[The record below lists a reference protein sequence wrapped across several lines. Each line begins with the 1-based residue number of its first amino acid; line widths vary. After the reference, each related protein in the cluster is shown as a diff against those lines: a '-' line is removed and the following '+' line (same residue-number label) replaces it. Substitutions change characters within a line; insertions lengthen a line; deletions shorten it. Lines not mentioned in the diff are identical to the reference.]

1 MTEWTWNILREVLG
15 FGEFSS
21 RYFLDCWLYSVCSIP
36 CFPSLWNACIFPPC
50 LLPFLAQVCIF
61 AEKQR
66 AMRGQLERFSQN
78 VGQRDNRCS
87 VSIQSFGSVV
97 AIVFSSWGL
106 KDSRKYSS
114 IFPFLVKKQATF
126 PHNIYSA
133 FIVIISNN
141 YFFLL
146 AHCFSSIAICSC
158 FNTTGFSQLS
168 LMLWIFSLSSLISAL
183 FFFWEFDMISQIY
196 SLPWSSDTFHIICV
210 LCLLMA
216 MNDGLT
222 SHCS

>member
-1 MTEWTWNILREVLG
+1 MEYLKRG
-15 FGEFSS
+15 FG
-21 RYFLDCWLYSVCSIP
+21 
-36 CFPSLWNACIFPPC
+36 LWGIFFEIFPWLLIILC
-50 LLPFLAQVCIF
+50 LLHTLLPFLVECLYFPSMSFTFSCPSLYICWKTKSYAWSTWEVLPERWAERQQV
-61 AEKQR
+61 
-66 AMRGQLERFSQN
+66 
-78 VGQRDNRCS
+78 S
-87 VSIQSFGSVV
+87 VSIQSFGSVF

-168 LMLWIFSLSSLISAL
+168 LMLWVFFLSSLISAL
-183 FFFWEFDMISQIY
+183 FFFWEFYMISQIY